1 MTGIVF
7 LKGGLAGEGISG
19 SQTGSDRSWVE
30 GARTEQEGRGRLRC
44 RINLC
49 GGESAAT

>member
-7 LKGGLAGEGISG
+7 LKGGLLEKELVAARQEV
-19 SQTGSDRSWVE
+19 RSWVE